1 VIQRS
6 LVLPPR
12 PKYSFFLWGPRQT
25 GKTTLLR
32 SIYPGAY
39 WIDLLDTDTLIRLTQ
54 RPARLREEADA
65 LPKDRLIVID
75 EAQKIPTLFDEIHWL
90 IENRRRVFVLCG
102 SSARRVRRSH
112 ANLLGGRAL
121 RYELFGLVSREI
133 GAEFDLVRML
143 NHGYLPRHY
152 LEDVPAP
159 LIRAYVQDYLKE
171 EVLAEGLSRSLPIF
185 SNFLNAAALSDTAVI
200 NYATIARDCGVSAH
214 TVRGYFEVLV
224 DTLLGREL
232 PAYVRRPKRRIIR
245 APRFFF
251 GDVGVVN
258 LLTRRGQIEPGS
270 ELFGK
275 AFENWLHHELAA
287 YAAYSGEAHE
297 LSYWRLTTGVEVDF
311 IIDDMA
317 YAFEAKASRSV
328 TADHLRGLRELARE
342 HPRIKKRFVVSLDP
356 QPRVTEDGIEV
367 LPHAVFT
374 QRLWQGDLLR

>member
-1 VIQRS
+1 MIQRS

-32 SIYPGAY
+32 STYPDAY

-65 LPKDRLIVID
+65 LPPNRLIVID
-75 EAQKIPTLFDEIHWL
+75 EAQKIPALFDEIHWL

-121 RYELFGLVSREI
+121 RYELFGLVSREL

-152 LEDVPAP
+152 LEDTPAP

-171 EVLAEGLSRSLPIF
+171 EVLAEGLSRSLPVF

-258 LLTRRGQIEPGS
+258 LLTRRGHIEPGS

-317 YAFEAKASRSV
+317 YAVEAKASRYV
-328 TADHLRGLRELARE
+328 TADHLRGVRELARE
-342 HPRIKKRFVVSLDP
+342 HARIKKRFVVSLDP

>member
-1 VIQRS
+1 MIQRS

-25 GKTTLLR
+25 GKTTMLR
-32 SIYPGAY
+32 STYPDAY

-65 LPKDRLIVID
+65 LPRNRLIVID
-75 EAQKIPTLFDEIHWL
+75 EAQKIPALFDEIHWL

-121 RYELFGLVSREI
+121 RYELFGLVSREL

-152 LEDVPAP
+152 LEDTPAP

-171 EVLAEGLSRSLPIF
+171 EVLAEGLSRSLAVF

-317 YAFEAKASRSV
+317 YAVEAKASRYV

-342 HPRIKKRFVVSLDP
+342 HSRIKKRFVVSLDP

-374 QRLWQGDLLR
+374 QLLWQGDLLR

>member
-1 VIQRS
+1 MIQRS

-25 GKTTLLR
+25 GKTTMLR
-32 SIYPGAY
+32 STYPDAY

-65 LPKDRLIVID
+65 LPRNRLIVID
-75 EAQKIPTLFDEIHWL
+75 EAQKIPALFDEIHWL

-121 RYELFGLVSREI
+121 RYELFGLVSREL
-133 GAEFDLVRML
+133 GAKFDLVRML

-152 LEDVPAP
+152 LEDTPAP

-171 EVLAEGLSRSLPIF
+171 EVLAEGLSRSLPVF

-275 AFENWLHHELAA
+275 AFENWLHHELSA

-317 YAFEAKASRSV
+317 YAVEAKASRYV

-342 HPRIKKRFVVSLDP
+342 HARIKKRFVVSLDP

>member
-1 VIQRS
+1 
-6 LVLPPR
+6 
-12 PKYSFFLWGPRQT
+12 
-25 GKTTLLR
+25 
-32 SIYPGAY
+32 
-39 WIDLLDTDTLIRLTQ
+39 
-54 RPARLREEADA
+54 
-65 LPKDRLIVID
+65 
-75 EAQKIPTLFDEIHWL
+75 
-90 IENRRRVFVLCG
+90 
-102 SSARRVRRSH
+102 
-112 ANLLGGRAL
+112 
-121 RYELFGLVSREI
+121 
-133 GAEFDLVRML
+133 ML

-152 LEDVPAP
+152 LEDTPAP

-171 EVLAEGLSRSLPIF
+171 EVLAEGLSRSLPVF

-317 YAFEAKASRSV
+317 YAVEAKASRYV

-367 LPHAVFT
+367 LPHAVFA

>member
-1 VIQRS
+1 MIQRS

-25 GKTTLLR
+25 GKTTMLR
-32 SIYPGAY
+32 STYPDAY

-65 LPKDRLIVID
+65 LPRNRLIVID
-75 EAQKIPTLFDEIHWL
+75 EAQKIPALFDEIHWL

-121 RYELFGLVSREI
+121 RYELFGLVSREL

-152 LEDVPAP
+152 LEDTPAP

-171 EVLAEGLSRSLPIF
+171 EVLAEGLSRSLAVF

-317 YAFEAKASRSV
+317 YAVEAKASRYV

-342 HPRIKKRFVVSLDP
+342 HARIKKRFVVSLDP

>member
-1 VIQRS
+1 MVPRL

-32 SIYPGAY
+32 SVYPNAY

-65 LPKDRLIVID
+65 LARDRLIVID
-75 EAQKIPTLFDEIHWL
+75 EAQKIPALFDEIHWL
-90 IENRRRVFVLCG
+90 IETRRRLFVLCG

-121 RYELFGLVSREI
+121 RYELFGLVSGEL

-152 LEDVPAP
+152 LEDAPAP
-159 LIRAYVQDYLKE
+159 LLRAYVQDYLKE
-171 EVLAEGLSRSLPIF
+171 EVLAEGLSRSLPVF
-185 SNFLNAAALSDTAVI
+185 SNFLNAAALSDTGI
-200 NYATIARDCGVSAH
+200 ISYATIARDCGVSAH
-214 TVRGYFEVLV
+214 TVRSYFEVLV

-251 GDVGVVN
+251 SDLGVVN
-258 LLTRRGQIEPGS
+258 FLTRRGQIEPGS

-275 AFENWLHHELAA
+275 AFENWVHHELAA
-287 YAAYSGEAHE
+287 YAEYSGKAHE
-297 LSYWRLTTGVEVDF
+297 LSYWRLTTGAEVDF

-317 YAFEAKASRSV
+317 YAVEAKASRAV

-342 HPRIKKRFVVSLDP
+342 HGRIKKRFVVSLDP

-367 LPHAVFT
+367 LPYAVFT
-374 QRLWQGDLLR
+374 QRLWQADLLR

>member
-1 VIQRS
+1 MIQRS

>member
-1 VIQRS
+1 MIQRF

-32 SIYPGAY
+32 STYPDAY

-75 EAQKIPTLFDEIHWL
+75 EAQKIPALFDEIHWL

-121 RYELFGLVSREI
+121 RYELFGLVSREL
-133 GAEFDLVRML
+133 GAEFDLVRLL

-152 LEDVPAP
+152 LEDTPAP

-171 EVLAEGLSRSLPIF
+171 EVLAEGLSRSLPVF

-342 HPRIKKRFVVSLDP
+342 HARIKKRFVVSLDP

>member
-1 VIQRS
+1 
-6 LVLPPR
+6 
-12 PKYSFFLWGPRQT
+12 
-25 GKTTLLR
+25 
-32 SIYPGAY
+32 
-39 WIDLLDTDTLIRLTQ
+39 
-54 RPARLREEADA
+54 LREQADA
-65 LPKDRLIVID
+65 LPRDRLIVVD
-75 EAQKIPTLFDEIHWL
+75 EAQKIPALFDEIHWL
-90 IENRRRVFVLCG
+90 IENRRRIFVLCG

-121 RYELFGLVSREI
+121 RYELFGLVSREL

-152 LEDVPAP
+152 LEDSHGP

-171 EVLAEGLSRSLPIF
+171 EVLSEGLSRSLPVF

-245 APRFFF
+245 APKFFF
-251 GDVGVVN
+251 SDVGVVN
-258 LLTRRGQIEPGS
+258 LLARRGQIEPGS

-275 AFENWLHHELAA
+275 AFENWVHHELAA
-287 YAAYSGEAHE
+287 YAAYSGKAHE

-317 YAFEAKASRSV
+317 YAVEAKASRSV

-342 HPRIKKRFVVSLDP
+342 HARVKKRFVVSLDP
-356 QPRVTEDGIEV
+356 QPRVTDDGIEV
-367 LPHAVFT
+367 LPWAVFT
-374 QRLWQGDLLR
+374 RRLWQGDLLR